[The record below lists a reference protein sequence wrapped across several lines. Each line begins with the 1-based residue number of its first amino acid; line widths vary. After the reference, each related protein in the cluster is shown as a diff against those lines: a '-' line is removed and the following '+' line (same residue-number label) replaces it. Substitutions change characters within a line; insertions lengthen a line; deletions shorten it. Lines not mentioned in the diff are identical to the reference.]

1 MERCPDDQSS
11 LRGTDSLTSRCINC
25 PWYVSETESAVL
37 YVTNEIVRVTG
48 VATSSPEPN
57 TTAMLRFMYRQA
69 VVESLVLQAGQTL
82 GFTMVGMDRIE
93 VIGMGAGDS
102 MGNLMIDSV
111 KLAVG

>member
-1 MERCPDDQSS
+1 MERCSDDRGS
-11 LRGTDSLTSRCINC
+11 LRVTEPLTSRCINC
-25 PWYVSETESAVL
+25 PWYVSEAESAVL

-48 VATSSPEPN
+48 VASSSPEPN
-57 TTAMLRFMYRQA
+57 TTALLRFMYRQA

-102 MGNLMIDSV
+102 MGNLMIDSIE
-111 KLAVG
+111 LDVG